1 MIITRTLQAQLL
13 HVQQELV
20 SEFREATSSLRTAVA
35 ATAEE
40 KPSAKAL
47 SCAATTGDMVS
58 SSLADIGPT
67 TEDSGEERYKN
78 CDSPLRPSSAPGA
91 PISSSS
97 PVITEEASNITNA
110 SRSVRS
116 KIRTRARQG
125 GLSQSASSESKISL
139 TTTRAQPGH
148 STLPSSR
155 NLKQVSQLSVLSGKK
170 TEGSAARS
178 LGGNTAA
185 ARANDLVAVSVWGG
199 VQFHTIAGGGN
210 SGSIS
215 GVGGGGGGDGESDGV
230 NYGPGERDFDGS
242 LFSAN
247 GQKSEVSWPLKT
259 FSPRSF
265 PNPQKGVQARA
276 LEHQSEIGLDS
287 RMASAMHTS
296 STAAAAHLFTR
307 ASSFDVKKHLPLLPT
322 PPP

>member
-13 HVQQELV
+13 QVQQELV

-35 ATAEE
+35 ATAE
-40 KPSAKAL
+40 KPSAKIL
-47 SCAATTGDMVS
+47 SCAATTGDIVGS
-58 SSLADIGPT
+58 IVAEIGPT
-67 TEDSGEERYKN
+67 TEDSSGERYKN
-78 CDSPLRPSSAPGA
+78 SDSPLLPSSAPGA

-97 PVITEEASNITNA
+97 AAITEEASNFTNA

-116 KIRTRARQG
+116 KIRTRARHG
-125 GLSQSASSESKISL
+125 GLSLSASSESKILS
-139 TTTRAQPGH
+139 TTTQAQPGH

-155 NLKQVSQLSVLSGKK
+155 NLRPVSQLLVLSGKK
-170 TEGSAARS
+170 TEGSAVRS
-178 LGGNTAA
+178 LGGSTAG

-199 VQFHTIAGGGN
+199 VQFHTVAGGVN
-210 SGSIS
+210 RGSIS
-215 GVGGGGGGDGESDGV
+215 GVGGGGGGGEIDGV
-230 NYGPGERDFDGS
+230 DYDPGERDCDSS
-242 LFSAN
+242 LFSSN

-276 LEHQSEIGLDS
+276 LEHQSEMGLDS

-307 ASSFDVKKHLPLLPT
+307 ASSFDVRKHLPLLPT